1 MTDLNDMKQFDFSFD
16 SLSEEWDRY
25 DGGSMDD
32 IGIDP
37 GVFLPNIEGRTEFL
51 APDAERV
58 PKIPN
63 AIDRDAP
70 AYVERP
76 ASERIRELL
85 AHMAPHRRILLGV
98 LEAAVDPCSDAAMAK
113 KVDELRS
120 HKFSVYSPSNICT
133 MLESAGALERVVE
146 DGLPYGRYKP
156 APRIVVLDGEEY
168 YEPSDAPEVYWRT
181 TEAGVCALAEDD
193 PAGRMVRQL
202 ERESEFK
209 PIYKRV
215 LLMASEEDGA
225 TMAQLSAAVDGDP
238 LVCNPR
244 RFFVQHFVEAV
255 ERCSCVAWQGNA
267 WKTTELGSRILHE
280 SLRDVADGM
289 PKEVKASDCVPT
301 ETQGINW

>member
-1 MTDLNDMKQFDFSFD
+1 MTDFNNMSQFDFSFD

-25 DGGSMDD
+25 DGESMDD
-32 IGIDP
+32 IGVDP

-70 AYVERP
+70 AYAERP
-76 ASERIRELL
+76 ANERIRELL

-98 LEAAVDPCSDAAMAK
+98 LSVAVDPCSDAVMAE
-113 KVDELRS
+113 KVEGLRS
-120 HKFSVYSPSNICT
+120 HKFSVYSPSNICM
-133 MLESAGALERVVE
+133 MLESAGALERVTE
-146 DGLPYGRYKP
+146 SGLPYAQHKP
-156 APRIVVLDGEEY
+156 VPRIVVWNGEEY

-181 TEAGVCALAEDD
+181 TEAGVQILAEDD

-209 PIYKRV
+209 SIYKRV
-215 LLMASEEDGA
+215 LLMASEEGGA

-238 LVCNPR
+238 LVSNPR

-255 ERCSCVAWQGNA
+255 ERCSCVAWQGDA
-267 WKTTELGSRILHE
+267 WKTTELGSRILQE
-280 SLRDVADGM
+280 NLCDVDGGM
-289 PKEVKASDCVPT
+289 LEEMGASDRIPT